1 MTRPY
6 AVKRWLH
13 VAATAWVV
21 AVAGPVHAEVREL
34 TKVVAGTPV
43 RYKVVLPYMYDP
55 AKTYPAVLV
64 FGGGPQTMNTVDT
77 TLARNFRTEAE
88 RRGYI
93 VVAPAA
99 SNRELF
105 FDTGARIFPEF
116 LTMILAD
123 YNVEGGTF
131 HIAGPS
137 NGGIAAFHV
146 AAAHP
151 RYFASVTA
159 FPGYMWQ
166 PTDAKLMAISK
177 MCVFTYVGEFDEYMW
192 HDEMNREAEFLRS
205 KGAVAR
211 YAVEQGQPHRLDTL
225 AGPRARRLFDGF
237 DEARKGCSR

>member
-1 MTRPY
+1 MRSL
-6 AVKRWLH
+6 AVIS
-13 VAATAWVV
+13 VV
-21 AVAGPVHAEVREL
+21 ACMAAVATPLHAEVREV
-34 TKVVAGTPV
+34 TKSVAGTTV

-55 AKTYPAVLV
+55 AKEYPAILV

-99 SNRELF
+99 PDRELF
-105 FDTGARIFPEF
+105 FDSGARIFPDF
-116 LTMILAD
+116 LKLILAD
-123 YNVEGGTF
+123 YKIESGKF
-131 HIAGPS
+131 HVAGPS

-151 RYFASVTA
+151 QYFASVTA
-159 FPGYMWQ
+159 FPGYMWH
-166 PTDAKLMAISK
+166 PTPAKLEAISK
-177 MCVFTYVGEFDEYMW
+177 MCVFMYVGEFDEYMW
-192 HDEMNREAEFLRS
+192 HGEMNREAEFLRS

-211 YAVEQGQPHRLDTL
+211 YTVEREQPHRLDTL

-237 DEARKGCSR
+237 EEARKGC